1 MVEIKFNNPLA
12 AAFVITTATVLI
24 LAYCYLYP
32 AAAMTALTVYIS
44 TMFFLTLILGLVS
57 WLYRKHKSSVNDTD
71 IAGITENLNTEM
83 MLWTDDFSDV
93 YINNKLK
100 KLLGVEE
107 NHYNNKDI
115 LCKTFGIES
124 LSPGAIAVITSSASH
139 EVKFRNNKGGIINIA
154 WSTSLVKKRKKN
166 SLYLSTGFNLT
177 DIKKMKLSLASAN
190 DFFNSSMELAEIG
203 VIMSTDRKNFRASPE
218 MVRMLGL
225 RNSSITFNEF
235 RSLVHP
241 NDRIQF
247 DSALSSKDST
257 DVKSVDMRMRSGEG
271 TYRWYSYRYKSIKG
285 TRNTLPLF
293 GGAIIDITQEH
304 EKDLLIER
312 LAYID
317 EVTEI
322 ANRNKLMVV
331 GQETYEM
338 AKLLG
343 YSYWIIVLDIDRF
356 HIINDTCGYTNGN
369 YILRNFAH
377 ILYKFV
383 TPGGLAARMSGDNF
397 ALVLRDYGDDELPVR
412 TARDIQD
419 EFAKLAVDEFSAISL
434 TCSAGYSKLPED
446 GENFQEVLEHAE
458 FALKSAANITS
469 SIRDYEPSMH
479 DSIIGNT
486 ELEKSLAVAIDN
498 NELQLFY
505 QPKINLETGRIM
517 GVEALIRWIKPDGT
531 IVKPDQFVP
540 IAESSH
546 LIGKI
551 SEYVLN
557 EGCRQNV
564 LWQKMGYPNIV
575 MSINFAS
582 SDFYQKDLREKVFE
596 ALAKSGLESRWL
608 EVELTE
614 TLALS
619 DINYAVD
626 QMNKLRDLGV
636 KLAMDDF
643 GTGYSSL
650 SYLQI
655 LPITLLKL
663 DRSFITDIE
672 SDNIAFEIVSAVI
685 RIAKSKKIETIAEG
699 IENRNQEEILR
710 KAGCD
715 YGQGYLYGK
724 PMPASKLE
732 EFFEENIRATNAR
745 SNSGRSEA
753 RSGSNNRSGKK
764 SEKHKAANGGKSR

>member
-1 MVEIKFNNPLA
+1 MKFNNPLA

-24 LAYCYLYP
+24 LTYCYLYP
-32 AAAMTALTVYIS
+32 DYAITALTVYIS
-44 TMFFLTLILGLVS
+44 TMIFLTVILSLVG
-57 WLYRKHKSSVNDTD
+57 WLYKKHKNSVDDTD
-71 IAGITENLNTEM
+71 IAGITEDLNTEM
-83 MLWTDDFSDV
+83 ILWTDDFSDV

-100 KLLGVEE
+100 KLIGTDQNRHKGTSV
-107 NHYNNKDI
+107 
-115 LCKTFGIES
+115 LCKTFGIEH
-124 LSPGAIAVITSSASH
+124 LNPDTVAMITGSASH
-139 EVKFRNNKGGIINIA
+139 EAKFVNSKGGVITIA

-225 RNSSITFNEF
+225 RSSSITLSEF

-247 DSALSSKDST
+247 DTAVSSKNSGDVRST
-257 DVKSVDMRMRSGEG
+257 DMRMKSADG
-271 TYRWYSYRYKSIKG
+271 TYRWYSYRYKYIQG
-285 TRNTLPLF
+285 TDNTLPLL
-293 GGAIIDITQEH
+293 GGAILDVTQEH

-331 GQETYEM
+331 GQETYET
-338 AKLLG
+338 ARLLE

-356 HIINDTCGYTNGN
+356 HIINDTCGYTKGN

-446 GENFQEVLEHAE
+446 GDSFQDVLEHAE
-458 FALKSAANITS
+458 FALKSASSANN
-469 SIRDYEPSMH
+469 SICGYEPSMH

-486 ELEKSLAVAIDN
+486 ELEKALAVAIEN

-505 QPKINLETGRIM
+505 QPKINLATGRIM

-531 IVKPDQFVP
+531 VVKPDQFVP

-546 LIGKI
+546 LIGRI
-551 SEYVLN
+551 SEFVLN

-564 LWQKMGYPNIV
+564 LWQKMGYPPIV

-596 ALAKSGLESRWL
+596 ALVKSGLEAKWL

-619 DINYAVD
+619 DIDFAVD

-672 SDNIAFEIVSAVI
+672 RDNIAYEIVSAVI

-699 IENRNQEEILR
+699 IENENQEDILR

-724 PMPASKLE
+724 PMPADKLG
-732 EFFEENIRATNAR
+732 EFFEENIKSVDIRY
-745 SNSGRSEA
+745 
-753 RSGSNNRSGKK
+753 SNNS
-764 SEKHKAANGGKSR
+764 

>member
-1 MVEIKFNNPLA
+1 MKKEAVETKFNNPLA
-12 AAFVITTATVLI
+12 AAFVITTATALI
-24 LAYCYLYP
+24 LAYCYYFP
-32 AAAMTALTVYIS
+32 DNAMSALTIYIS
-44 TMFFLTLILGLVS
+44 TMIFLTIILSLIS
-57 WLYRKHKSSVNDTD
+57 WIYRKRRSSVDDTD
-71 IAGITENLNTEM
+71 IANITENLNTEM
-83 MLWTDDFSDV
+83 ILWTDDFSDV
-93 YINNKLK
+93 YVNK
-100 KLLGVEE
+100 KLAKQLGVSDAFGD
-107 NHYNNKDI
+107 KDTFM
-115 LCKTFGIES
+115 KAFGIEVLDNDTLNQIIGS
-124 LSPGAIAVITSSASH
+124 SSYETRFRNKKGAVIT
-139 EVKFRNNKGGIINIA
+139 IA
-154 WSTSLVKKRKKN
+154 WSTSIVKRRKN
-166 SLYLSTGFNLT
+166 NTLFLSTGFNLT
-177 DIKKMKLSLASAN
+177 DIKKMKQSLASAN

-225 RNSSITFNEF
+225 KSGSITLSEF

-247 DSALSSKDST
+247 DSAVSSNDSAE
-257 DVKSVDMRMRSGEG
+257 VKSVDMRMRSSNG
-271 TYRWYSYRYKSIKG
+271 TFRWYSYRYKSIQG
-285 TRNTLPLF
+285 TAHTLPLF
-293 GGAIIDITQEH
+293 GGALIDVTQEH

-317 EVTEI
+317 EITDI

-331 GQETYEM
+331 GQETYET
-338 AKLLG
+338 ACLLN
-343 YSYWIIVLDIDRF
+343 YSYWIMVLDIDRF
-356 HIINDTCGYTNGN
+356 HIVNDTYGYTNGN
-369 YILRNFAH
+369 RILKDFAH

-397 ALVLRDYGDDELPVR
+397 ALVLRDYGDDELPMR
-412 TARDIQD
+412 TARSIQE
-419 EFAKLAVDEFSAISL
+419 EFAKLAVDDFSAINLS
-434 TCSAGYSKLPED
+434 CSAGFSKMPED
-446 GENFQEVLEHAE
+446 GNSFLEVLEHAE
-458 FALKSAANITS
+458 FALKSGTS
-469 SIRDYEPSMH
+469 NQASICGYEPSMH

-486 ELEKSLAVAIDN
+486 ELEKSLAVAIKN

-505 QPKINLETGRIM
+505 QPKINIATGKIM
-517 GVEALIRWIKPDGT
+517 GVEALIRWIKPDGSVVT
-531 IVKPDQFVP
+531 PDQFVP

-546 LIGKI
+546 LIGRI
-551 SEYVLN
+551 SEFVLN
-557 EGCRQNV
+557 EGCRQNK
-564 LWQKMGYPNIV
+564 LWQKMGFPEIV

-582 SDFYQKDLREKVFE
+582 SDFYQKDLRDKVFE
-596 ALAKSGLESRWL
+596 ALAKSGLEPKWL

-619 DINYAVD
+619 DIDFAVD

-672 SDNIAFEIVSAVI
+672 HDNIAYEIVSAVI
-685 RIAKSKKIETIAEG
+685 RIAKSKKIDTIAEG
-699 IENRNQEEILR
+699 IENKNQEEILR

-724 PMPASKLE
+724 PMPAEKLQQFLE
-732 EFFEENIRATNAR
+732 ENTKR
-745 SNSGRSEA
+745 
-753 RSGSNNRSGKK
+753 
-764 SEKHKAANGGKSR
+764 